1 MLLRSLFAVLMSSF
15 CVLTL
20 HSQLKSPEAFLKSK
34 YMDEYTL
41 HHDIVSYVEHVAANS
56 RRIKLHEY
64 GRTNEGRP
72 LIVCII
78 SSPDNLSA
86 LEDIRLTNLNNI
98 GLSES
103 KPSKPN
109 EKALVWMSFGVHGNE
124 ASTTE
129 SSMSILHQLAD
140 ETNAVTGKYL
150 SNTVVFIDPSA
161 NPDGNARYTNWMRGY
176 AGKNPHPGV
185 YDREHMEPWPGGRPN
200 HYLFD
205 LNRDWAWMTQTETQ
219 KRIAF
224 YNQWMPHIH
233 ADFHEMGIN
242 SHYYF
247 APAAKPLHQHITDFQ
262 RQFQT
267 EIGQNHIKYFDKE
280 GWLYFTREVFDLFY
294 PSYGDTYP
302 MYNGAIGM
310 TYEKAG
316 NSSSGRAIDMDNGD
330 ILTLKDRI
338 KHNITVG
345 LSTVETASNNQS
357 RIVTEFK
364 KYFKDAV
371 EKPKGKFKT
380 YVVKN
385 TPKAAGLINL
395 LEKHGIKYGMA
406 GASVNTRGFNYFKD
420 SVSNVVIEKNDYII
434 SAKQPKSTLLQILMD
449 PDPVL
454 EDSVTYDI
462 SAWALPYAY
471 GVETYGINQD
481 VAVTST
487 MEAKPKTEQCTG
499 SYAVVLPWNSLES
512 AKILSKIYKADL
524 RVRMAS
530 QEVTIN
536 GKKLNRGSI
545 VITRGD
551 NPKVADFCGTVEKI
565 YKNWEYL
572 NTGFSNTGNDLG
584 GRSFTLLEKPKVLS
598 VMGAGTAT
606 NDIGQIWHYF
616 DEVLNYPIS
625 IVYVDAI
632 GRVNLDEYNTLIL
645 PDGRYR
651 LDQSF
656 MDKLG
661 PWISK
666 GGKVISIEGANSFFL
681 NKEGYALKRFATDDE
696 KKAEDKAAE
705 DRRMKARFELYDS
718 FDRSSLSSYL
728 AGAIIKNKIDP
739 THPLSFGLGSE
750 YYSLK
755 TDPSNYKLLK
765 DAYNPV
771 YIPKGYKNYGFI
783 GSQLKPKLEET
794 VSFAVENKGRGSLV
808 YMIDNPLF
816 RGFWVNGQLLFS
828 NALFFSL

>member
-1 MLLRSLFAVLMSSF
+1 MSFRSLFVFCLFFLCISS
-15 CVLTL
+15 LS
-20 HSQLKSPEAFLKSK
+20 SQLKSPEAFLKSK
-34 YMDEYTL
+34 YMEEYTL
-41 HHDIVSYVEHVAANS
+41 HHDIISYAEHVAMNS
-56 RRIKLHEY
+56 KRVKLLEY

-72 LIVCII
+72 LVVCIL
-78 SSPDNLSA
+78 SSPENLTA
-86 LEDIRLTNLNNI
+86 LEEIRLTNLYNI
-98 GLSES
+98 GISET
-103 KPSKPN
+103 KPSKIN

-129 SSMSILHQLAD
+129 SSMTILHQLAD
-140 ETNAVTGKYL
+140 ENNNTTARYL
-150 SNTVVFIDPSA
+150 NNTVVVIDPSS

-219 KRIAF
+219 KRLTL

-242 SHYYF
+242 NHYYF
-247 APAAKPLHQHITDFQ
+247 APAAKPLHQYITEFQ

-267 EIGQNHIKYFDKE
+267 EIGQNHVKYFDKE

-316 NSSSGRAIDMDNGD
+316 NSSSGRAINMDNGD
-330 ILTLKDRI
+330 VLTLRDRI
-338 KHNITVG
+338 THNVTVG
-345 LSTVETASNNQS
+345 LSTVETASNNQN
-357 RIVTEFK
+357 RIINEFK

-371 EKPKGKFKT
+371 DKPKGKFRT
-380 YVVKN
+380 YIIKN

-395 LEKHGIKYGMA
+395 LEKHGIRYGLA
-406 GASVNTRGFNYFKD
+406 NTSVNARGFHYFKD
-420 SVSNVVIEKNDYII
+420 SITNVLIEKNDYVI

-449 PDPVL
+449 PEPVL

-471 GVETYGINQD
+471 GVETYGVNQD
-481 VAVTST
+481 LEVANNIEV
-487 MEAKPKTEQCTG
+487 KPKMGQCNG

-512 AKILSKIYKADL
+512 AKILAKIYKENL
-524 RVRMAS
+524 VVRMAAKDLI
-530 QEVTIN
+530 IN
-536 GKKLNRGSI
+536 EKKIVRGSI

-551 NPKVADFCGTVEKI
+551 NPKVSDFCGVVEKI
-565 YKNWEYL
+565 YKNWDYL

-584 GRSFTLLEKPKVLS
+584 GRSFSLLNKPKVLS
-598 VMGAGTAT
+598 IMGSGTAT

-625 IVYVDAI
+625 IVYLDALN
-632 GRVNLDEYNTLIL
+632 RVNLDDYNTLIL
-645 PDGRYR
+645 PDGRYK

-696 KKAEDKAAE
+696 KKAEEKAADE
-705 DRRMKARFELYDS
+705 RKMKARFELYES
-718 FDRSSLSSYL
+718 FERSGLSNYL
-728 AGAIIKNKIDP
+728 AGAIVKNKIDP
-739 THPLSFGLGSE
+739 THPLSFGLGND

-755 TDPSNYKLLK
+755 TDPSGYKLLK
-765 DAYNPV
+765 DAYNPI

-794 VSFAVENKGRGSLV
+794 VSFAVENKGRGSVV

-828 NALFFSL
+828 NALFFSF